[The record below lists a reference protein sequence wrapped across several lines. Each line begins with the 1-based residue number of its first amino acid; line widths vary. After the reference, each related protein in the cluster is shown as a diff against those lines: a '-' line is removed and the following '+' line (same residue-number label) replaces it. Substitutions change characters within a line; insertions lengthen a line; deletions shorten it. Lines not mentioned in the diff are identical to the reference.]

1 MSLPVRLMFG
11 DNKFTIPVQ
20 AEEITMAVH
29 RKLHAFP
36 IPFDG
41 SQRIGIDTNMASM
54 QMNMSLILQ
63 DDTVALPRGSG
74 QPLVNML
81 NFAKFKTGVTAD
93 SFRSIGSIEKVIR
106 LPVIAFSQ
114 SLVYATLTDFNQS
127 GIKLVMDGT
136 TTSNLAGG
144 SGNPSVRSG
153 HNLIENGQVI
163 IDVPVGGIHTVSNP
177 ATTIALAVKQALELT
192 TNITNLSTGVDNAGG
207 KRVVDVFNV
216 TVSPDND
223 TVLIVEQKYIDRT
236 QEHSFSVFVYP
247 SEVVTT
253 TVVVGSGLTFSGTT
267 NSWKL
272 VKKGELLTS
281 TFQLSKNLPPTGIVG
296 NLMSAGDKAQ
306 TLLGLLA
313 NAKTSTDLLRG
324 IQIPYDSLIQSNAVT
339 PEVRNFFTTY
349 GRTTSPDDKSS
360 DGNTL
365 PASKPMIAPS
375 KTSKDGQSVLD
386 DSEQEE
392 SIPDMLLGAVDDVLD
407 LAFSA
412 FGLDNLYDGLKD
424 IGAATI
430 DALKGEVS
438 SQSRANGIYV
448 LPENFHLRKEAGKN
462 YYVADLDLI
471 MVHKVAGV

>member
-36 IPFDG
+36 LPFDG
-41 SQRIGIDTNMASM
+41 SQRIGIDTNMAAM
-54 QMNMSLILQ
+54 QMNLSLILQ
-63 DDTVALPRGSG
+63 DDTIGLPRGDG
-74 QPLVNML
+74 LPLVNML
-81 NFAKFKTGVTAD
+81 NFAQFQTGATAD
-93 SFRSIGSIEKVIR
+93 SFRTVNSIDKVIL
-106 LPVIAFSQ
+106 LPVIAFSRN
-114 SLVYATLTDFNQS
+114 LVHPTPTDFVQS
-127 GIKLVMDGT
+127 GIRLVMDGA

-144 SGNPSVRSG
+144 SGTPSVRTG

-216 TVSPDND
+216 TVSSEND
-223 TVLIVEQKYIDRT
+223 AVLIVEQKYVDVT
-236 QEHSFSVFVYP
+236 QEHSFSMFYYP
-247 SEVVTT
+247 IDIVES
-253 TVVVGSGLTFSGTT
+253 TVVAGSGSASTTIDAWRIVQTATLLAVTF
-267 NSWKL
+267 
-272 VKKGELLTS
+272 E
-281 TFQLSKNLPPTGIVG
+281 LSKNLPTGVVG

-306 TLLGLLA
+306 TLIGLLA

-349 GRTTSPDDKSS
+349 GRTTSPKIKGSE
-360 DGNTL
+360 GNIL

-375 KTSKDGQSVLD
+375 KTASDGESILD

-392 SIPDMLLGAVDDVLD
+392 SVPDMLLGAVDDVLD

-412 FGLDNLYDGLKD
+412 FGLENLYDGLKD

-430 DALKGEVS
+430 DALKGEAS

-448 LPENFHLRKEAGKN
+448 LPENFHVRKEAGKN